1 MQERVG
7 KAGMLEEELQNQ
19 IDELQKY
26 RRKLT
31 KQVDEVD
38 TQIVGVKE
46 ELRKLRIKKYGK
58 G

>member
-1 MQERVG
+1 
-7 KAGMLEEELQNQ
+7 MLEEELQNQ